1 MIIWNKIIADYIF
14 AQVDVESDNDLAIG
28 KDFQLACYIFWR
40 KQEAKKHSHDISS
53 IWSEDKR
60 FREDPNGCTRYSR
73 DGKVWEDSYG
83 CSGYW
88 RNSNGLKKI
97 DMTAPVTE
105 ESSVKKI

>member
-60 FREDPNGCTRYSR
+60 FREDPNGCTVTQETVKSERIPMAAPVTEEIVMS
-73 DGKVWEDSYG
+73 E
-83 CSGYW
+83 
-88 RNSNGLKKI
+88 KI
-97 DMTAPVTE
+97 DLTAPVTE